1 MRALNITFAM
11 LAAAF
16 RGQMQYRVNFVLQVI
31 FGLGYQGTGFIFIW
45 VVLSRFQALAGWSLG
60 QIAFLYG
67 LRLTTHGLFVSLF
80 GSLSELDEQ
89 IREGKFDR
97 YLVRP
102 LNPLLQI
109 MATEVRVSAVG
120 DILGGVALFLAANAL
135 VRVDWSPAAIAYFL
149 LAIAGGCLIEA
160 ALKLAVAAFSFRTLN
175 TTSLVYVIDNVV
187 SNFGNYPLSIYG
199 VGVRWLLTFGI
210 PVAFIAYFPAAVLL
224 GRTHDLFV
232 PAVIAYLAPAAG
244 VVWFFLAY
252 QVFRHELRAY
262 QSSGH

>member
-1 MRALNITFAM
+1 VRALNITFAM

-149 LAIAGGCLIEA
+149 LAIA
-160 ALKLAVAAFSFRTLN
+160 
-175 TTSLVYVIDNVV
+175 
-187 SNFGNYPLSIYG
+187 
-199 VGVRWLLTFGI
+199 RWLPDRSGAQTGRGS
-210 PVAFIAYFPAAVLL
+210 VLL
-224 GRTHDLFV
+224 PHAQHHIAGLRDRQCRQQLRQLSAQHLRRRRPLAAHLRHPRRLHRLF
-232 PAVIAYLAPAAG
+232 PCRRAPG
-244 VVWFFLAY
+244 P
-252 QVFRHELRAY
+252 
-262 QSSGH
+262 